1 MKNTHIIQKQVFK
14 VEIDSQNKFKEL
26 CQVIEDLFKHELG
39 VHIEKILDQYNISD
53 QDIIIERLDIDLG
66 RIDSSNL
73 QQSIQS
79 AFISAFQHSL
89 EEKIK
94 QSPAQVRIID
104 RETRNKTV
112 FDFFIKNG
120 NTPWWIS
127 TKSGN
132 LKKEFTKFFYSR
144 TYQTK
149 SIWQKALKN
158 PLQYKRL
165 LFNLDLELLISHW
178 VSTKSSRST
187 ITKPSLV
194 KAIMAIVE
202 RQVQIVGKNEV
213 EKQVKSAIIS
223 EIFSS
228 EKSYNRFRGTTERIK
243 NIFGETY
250 IDNYSLDKII
260 RDIAKPGIKNPAL
273 LKDKNKSRSS
283 RELIDGNI
291 EQSITDEF
299 IQFLQNGYP
308 VKRNTNSG
316 FRSITEIF
324 DYLVSTNIDELSTLL
339 RFHARNERI
348 RKRFLDQVSQES
360 ISAFF
365 SAIAPDK
372 KELFKWIQELY
383 LPAKETLKPINQTN
397 IRVQRSV
404 NEVTLEIF
412 IQQNLN
418 NLSNEA
424 FMSFHFKKMAL
435 RYNIRLNELLRIVV
449 NVLNNRK
456 NKKTSESKFI
466 TIIENLYKKTPGSKH
481 LLDQELDEDD
491 DDWELII
498 NQEKKEIPEQ
508 LLNKITRD
516 VIKEL
521 MHVKNSG
528 ILGKSSISIQHL
540 ISSYIRY
547 GNKSK
552 KYKVDDPK
560 ELIKIIADFLEVDRS
575 FLEFGLIFSARL
587 QKESNLFV
595 SQEHLLFAQ
604 LSNSPVATTL
614 STKDEMGFL
623 IKHFIRHKTSFELSH
638 LKKIFNKKV
647 IFEKIDKKTFRQF
660 MELIF
665 DDQHK
670 KITEFVLGIAL
681 VEDIETRKNIEKLVY
696 ATFVH
701 ETLSAGTGNLNIGKI
716 FSKIKL
722 LLKGYIKD
730 SIEIPSSVLGIAS
743 AYNEKTK
750 KRKSRKKS
758 TKIAY
763 IKEKNLLT
771 LYHILD
777 LDLALENVGSNFF
790 DNIIFSFD
798 LLLTK
803 HRDDFIDV
811 LYQNRFNKEL
821 AYFLTYQDEAG
832 LLQQIEKIFSIS
844 KVERIHKTLESSFK
858 LLVKLNWLKMGKEE
872 VIKYITLFS
881 YPQLFSKVNEYIG
894 LHDFIYNIVETSEK
908 EKLLSNDFYML
919 FEQKSEKEV
928 LKKITEILDNDL
940 IPKELVEDVDS
951 NTSML
956 RIEEFT
962 ELAKKNTDDPTNLY
976 HYELIL
982 GVLENLRFP
991 EGHAFYGQSWL
1002 ENKEY
1007 INRILKKSPIAL
1019 KKLQEKKLV
1028 ESQREFL
1035 YNILDID
1042 NLRLSISNFYA
1053 ISTLELD
1060 SIFTYWL
1067 KKTRFIPGFEE
1078 KKFLKKILLRSK
1090 YGQHKVSYLIQH
1102 ISGILIDE
1110 KIISA
1115 WDLLEIIYEPSSH
1128 LKGVQESIRAEDL
1141 LKNINIDAD
1150 TWTNS
1155 YFKILTS
1162 KEYGNPKAYK
1172 EINAWIRFMFSPL
1185 VHKTKKQTFLFIF
1198 TVYFKFSFW
1207 KLMDPLVM
1215 HGHFIDELGILK
1227 DKNAGSLAI
1236 LLKNMLSVG
1245 IPAKAILA
1253 SAGQQLT
1260 TDNVAISQL
1269 LSTLTENKE
1278 SNLSTPDK
1286 KTTSISILTP
1296 EQFSNTLLFV
1306 GSRNAK
1312 AAQLFQHWIGTKKWI
1327 DSELKTLFKVIP
1339 LTVLLREIYLM
1350 AKYVDLKKII
1360 DTWIDFFEKQSLISD
1375 RNKGYQVLIGVVL
1388 KYALWKY
1395 KSEELIHSIIIK
1407 SIALLKNKSRTDILK
1422 YLELFKEFN
1431 IPFANFNKI
1440 KDLGLSSDGEE
1451 IKIIVEQYNFSQ
1463 ADPRLTESSEASIEE
1478 ANFLDKDIEDD
1489 ITFFMQSGGLYFD
1502 DEPLSERDKLIVT
1515 RIHEKGLSD
1524 FLNFDEIHQDSIDRL
1539 LIFFSKDET
1548 KEFMLLGI
1556 QELVSDE
1563 KLLPFFDEVFNDFF
1577 EQADNN
1583 SIVKVVQQFNE
1594 ISKMRTLSAESRL
1607 DLLLREISKVRQMEK
1622 SIEKSL
1628 QIHKK
1633 DDLKKVKHLKNMIKD
1648 STEKEESVVT
1658 DVEKIFIYFLEY
1670 GFLMPT
1676 AYISSLQELRSI
1688 LLSHMKT
1695 HPNAVRYLLHIKSN
1709 VQKSRKRIV
1718 QLMRTGMS
1726 EEILAIIHPTLKKE
1740 LSAFEMLMRNNFN
1753 INIWDVL
1760 GINNDSA
1767 KWDLLLLLW
1776 STNNSKVKDPIE
1788 IIELLMRSVLKKLD
1802 PEFIQLIQQFD
1813 NKRFS
1818 VSERSIWK
1826 ALVVIIPELKS
1837 VPADQKRKLK
1847 SPDEIKNTAEQA
1859 ERVEEILDPE
1869 EGITVYNAGLV
1880 LLWPFLSRY
1889 FSMLELCNSKDFFGD
1904 EERMRAIQLTQFL
1917 VTGKTEMEEWN
1928 LSLNKII
1935 CGADLNFP
1943 VQPTL
1948 DISLEEEGL
1957 SEKMLKGALQNWPK
1971 LKNTKPATFQETFL
1985 QREGRLYKRDNRWE
1999 LIVEK
2004 KAYDMLLNTLPWNI
2018 SMIKLNWMSDRLVVV
2033 WN

>member
-1 MKNTHIIQKQVFK
+1 MKNTHIIQRQVFK
-14 VEIDSQNKFKEL
+14 IEIDSQNKFKEL
-26 CQVIEDLFKHELG
+26 CQVIEDLFKYELG
-39 VHIEKILDQYNISD
+39 EHIEKILDQYNINN
-53 QDIIIERLDIDLG
+53 QDILIERLDIDLG
-66 RIDSSNL
+66 RIDPSNL
-73 QQSIQS
+73 QQSIKS
-79 AFISAFQHSL
+79 AFISAFQYTL

-94 QSPAQVRIID
+94 RSPAQVRIID

-127 TKSGN
+127 TKTGN

-178 VSTKSSRST
+178 VSTKSSRSN
-187 ITKPSLV
+187 IPKQSMI
-194 KAIMAIVE
+194 KALMAIVE
-202 RQVQIVGKNEV
+202 RQGQIVGKNEV
-213 EKQVKSAIIS
+213 ARQVKSAIIS

-228 EKSYNRFRGTTERIK
+228 KKSANRFRGTTESIK
-243 NIFGETY
+243 NLFGETY
-250 IDNYSLDKII
+250 IDNYTLDKII
-260 RDIAKPGIKNPAL
+260 RDLTKPSLQKPNL
-273 LKDKNKSRSS
+273 LKDTDKPKASI
-283 RELIDGNI
+283 EFFDGNI

-308 VKRNTNSG
+308 VKRNRNGG
-316 FRSITEIF
+316 FNSITEIF
-324 DYLVSTNIDELSTLL
+324 DYLVSTNIDELSILL
-339 RFHARNERI
+339 RFHARNTKI

-365 SAIAPDK
+365 TAIAPDK
-372 KELFKWIQELY
+372 KELFQWIKELY
-383 LPAKETLKPINQTN
+383 LPAEEVLKPINQTN
-397 IRVQRSV
+397 IRVQKSV

-424 FMSFHFKKMAL
+424 FMSLHFKKMAL
-435 RYNIRLNELLRIVV
+435 RYNIRLSELLRVVV
-449 NVLNNRK
+449 NFVSNRK
-456 NKKTSESKFI
+456 NKKSNESKFI
-466 TIIENLYKKTPGSKH
+466 TILENLYVKTPGSKNQI
-481 LLDQELDEDD
+481 DQELEDD
-491 DDWELII
+491 EDWELVI

-508 LLNKITRD
+508 LLNKIPRD

-547 GNKSK
+547 SNKSRK
-552 KYKVDDPK
+552 SKIDDPK
-560 ELIKIIADFLEVDRS
+560 ELIKIIADFLEVDKS

-595 SQEHLLFAQ
+595 SQEHLLFDQ

-614 STKDEMGFL
+614 STKDELGLL
-623 IKHFIRHKTSFELSH
+623 IKHFIKYKTSFELSH
-638 LKKIFNKKV
+638 LKKVFNKKV

-660 MELIF
+660 IELIF
-665 DDQHK
+665 EDQHK
-670 KITEFVLGIAL
+670 KITDFILGIAL
-681 VEDIETRKNIEKLVY
+681 VEDIDARKKIEKLVY

-701 ETLSAGTGNLNIGKI
+701 ETLSAGTGNFNIAKI
-716 FSKIKL
+716 FSKIKI

-730 SIEIPSSVLGIAS
+730 SIEIPSSILGIAS

-758 TKIAY
+758 TKVAY

-777 LDLALENVGSNFF
+777 LDLVLENVGSNFF

-803 HRDDFIDV
+803 HRDEFTEV

-832 LLQQIEKIFSIS
+832 LLQQIEKIFSVS
-844 KVERIHKTLESSFK
+844 KVERIHKALESAIK
-858 LLVKLNWLKMGKEE
+858 LLGKLNWLKMSKDE
-872 VIKYITLFS
+872 VVKYITLFS
-881 YPQLFSKVNEYIG
+881 YPPLFSKVNEPIG
-894 LHDFIYNIVETSEK
+894 LHDFIYNIIETAEK

-919 FEQKSEKEV
+919 FEQQSEKEA
-928 LKKITEILDNDL
+928 LKKISEILDKDL
-940 IPKELVEDVDS
+940 IPKELIGDVD
-951 NTSML
+951 NTTSML

-962 ELAKKNTDDPTNLY
+962 ELAKKNTDDPGNLY
-976 HYELIL
+976 HFELLL

-991 EGHAFYGQSWL
+991 EGHAFYGQSWV

-1028 ESQREFL
+1028 ESQREMF
-1035 YNILDID
+1035 YDVLDIE
-1042 NLRLSISNFYA
+1042 NLRLSISNIYA
-1053 ISTLELD
+1053 ISPLELD

-1067 KKTRFIPGFEE
+1067 KKTKFIAGYDE
-1078 KKFLKKILLRSK
+1078 KTFFKKILLKSK
-1090 YGQHKVSYLIQH
+1090 HGQHKVKYLNQH
-1102 ISGILIDE
+1102 ISSILLEE
-1110 KIISA
+1110 KILSA
-1115 WDLLEIIYEPSSH
+1115 WELLELIYEPRSEF
-1128 LKGVQESIRAEDL
+1128 KVNQENISAQDL
-1141 LKNINIDAD
+1141 LKNITVDAD

-1162 KEYGNPKAYK
+1162 KEFGNPKAYK

-1185 VHKTKKQTFLFIF
+1185 MHKTQKQTFLFIF
-1198 TVYFKFSFW
+1198 TIYFKFSFW
-1207 KLMDPLVM
+1207 KLKDPLLM
-1215 HGHFIDELGILK
+1215 HGYFIDELGILK
-1227 DKNAGSLAI
+1227 NKDASSLAV
-1236 LLKNMLSVG
+1236 LLKYMISAG
-1245 IPAKAILA
+1245 IPMKAILA
-1253 SAGQQLT
+1253 AASQQLT
-1260 TDNVAISQL
+1260 TDNVAISDL
-1269 LSTLTENKE
+1269 LSKLTENKE
-1278 SNLSTPDK
+1278 SNLSSPEIK
-1286 KTTSISILTP
+1286 FTSSSILTP
-1296 EQFSNTLLFV
+1296 EQFSNTLLFE

-1339 LTVLLREIYLM
+1339 LPVLLRELYLM
-1350 AKYVDLKKII
+1350 SKFVDLKKII
-1360 DTWIDFFEKQSLISD
+1360 DTWLIILERQSLFSD
-1375 RNKGYQVLIGVVL
+1375 KSKRYQAILSIVL
-1388 KYALWKY
+1388 KDALWKY
-1395 KSEELIHSIIIK
+1395 RSEELIHAIIIK
-1407 SIALLKNKSRTDILK
+1407 SLALLNNKSRSEILS
-1422 YLELFKEFN
+1422 YLELFKELN
-1431 IPFANFNKI
+1431 IPIGNFPKL
-1440 KDLGLSSDGEE
+1440 KDLGLASDRQE
-1451 IKIIVEQYNFSQ
+1451 IKFILEQFNFSQ
-1463 ADPRLTESSEASIEE
+1463 SDPRLSESSDETNLPDKHIES
-1478 ANFLDKDIEDD
+1478 D
-1489 ITFFMQSGGLYFD
+1489 ITFFMQSGGLSFY
-1502 DEPLSERDKLIVT
+1502 DEPMSEGEKLIAAS
-1515 RIHEKGLSD
+1515 IHDRGLTA
-1524 FLNFDEIHQDSIDRL
+1524 FLNFDEVHPDSMDKL
-1539 LIFFSKDET
+1539 LIFFSKNET
-1548 KEFMLLGI
+1548 KEFMLSGI
-1556 QELVSDE
+1556 KELVSDQ
-1563 KLLPFFDEVFNDFF
+1563 KLLLFFDEVFNDFF
-1577 EQADNN
+1577 EQSDNN
-1583 SIVKVVQQFNE
+1583 SIIKVIQQFNE

-1622 SIEKSL
+1622 SIEKSI

-1633 DDLKKVKHLKNMIKD
+1633 DDLKKVKHLKGMIKE
-1648 STEKEESVVT
+1648 STEKEESIVT

-1688 LLSHMKT
+1688 LLSHMKE

-1726 EEILAIIHPTLKKE
+1726 EEILAIIHPALKKE
-1740 LSAFEMLMRNNFN
+1740 LNAFEMLMRNNFN

-1760 GINNDSA
+1760 GIDNDSA
-1767 KWDLLLLLW
+1767 KWDYLLLLW
-1776 STNNSKVKDPIE
+1776 STTNSKVKDPIE
-1788 IIELLMRSVLKKLD
+1788 IIELLMKSVLKKLD
-1802 PEFIQLIQQFD
+1802 PEFTLAIQKFD

-1826 ALVVIIPELKS
+1826 ALVALIPELKS
-1837 VPADQKRKLK
+1837 VPAEQKRKLK
-1847 SPDEIKNTAEQA
+1847 SPDEIKNTVEQA
-1859 ERVEEILDPE
+1859 EREEEILDPE

-1880 LLWPFLSRY
+1880 LLWPFLSRF
-1889 FSMLELCNSKDFFGD
+1889 FSMLELCNTKDFFGD
-1904 EERMRAIQLTQFL
+1904 EERMRAIQLTQYL
-1917 VTGKTEMEEWN
+1917 VNGKTEMEEWN

-1948 DISLEEEGL
+1948 DITIEEEGL